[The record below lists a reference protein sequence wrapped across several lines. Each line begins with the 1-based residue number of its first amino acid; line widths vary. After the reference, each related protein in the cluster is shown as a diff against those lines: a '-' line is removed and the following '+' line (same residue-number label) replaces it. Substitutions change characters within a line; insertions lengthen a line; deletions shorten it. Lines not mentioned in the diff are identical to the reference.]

1 MAGGKHLLLLL
12 LLLPASVFLGGG
24 QSQTVVM
31 FPQLEQVHIGDLF
44 YLRCNDSRNGMS
56 QMRWFHND
64 KALQMSNYEIK
75 IQFAASKHSGT
86 YRCEIDGRSSR
97 NNLPISVLNYY
108 PRASLTLQTGQ
119 PVMQPDGSV
128 TLRLDHSS
136 GLQGW
141 NCFVIRGDII
151 YIIVLSTK
159 GDNMSLEFQTNK
171 MTRPENIFWC
181 SNADK
186 SKRSNQVTIRTSDKS
201 LAMEMYFA
209 PAIVGGG
216 LILRCLSWDR
226 EDVSHVAFYKNNAV
240 MLTSTSPTHRM
251 LSVAEAD
258 QGAYRCS
265 ATLANQNL
273 ASDAQELF
281 IHVGGMRPEVSGI
294 LEVSCSCPECPT
306 GTHYMWYKM
315 DQDNRPLKLPGNSQ
329 ASMKPDG
336 KGTYACAAL
345 WDSGR
350 TLISKGHFYNP
361 IMGIVLIG
369 LIMLLVIAVVVAVVV
384 FRKRKQRRRGHTGPL
399 YEDVGLKLQEG
410 GADRYERLQR
420 FGAQKESEYDVI
432 HQADPDGAK
441 KEGHYEPLAKAG
453 MDEGVYHTLGM
464 EGGGGGAAAG
474 GYEALQRKT
483 MKDDT
488 YHSIGME
495 GAAGGEEK

>member
-12 LLLPASVFLGGG
+12 LLP
-24 QSQTVVM
+24 VVM
-31 FPQLEQVHIGDLF
+31 FPPLEQVHTGDLF
-44 YLRCNDSRNGMS
+44 HLRCNALGEGMS
-56 QMRWFHND
+56 PLTWFHND
-64 KALQMSNYEIK
+64 KAFQTLNDEIK

-86 YRCEIDGRSSR
+86 YRCETYLSSS
-97 NNLPISVLNYY
+97 NNFSISVLNYH

-119 PVMQPDGSV
+119 PVMQPDASV

-151 YIIVLSTK
+151 YLIVLSTE
-159 GDNMSLEFQTNK
+159 GDNMSLEFQTDK

-226 EDVSHVAFYKNNAV
+226 EDVSRVVFYKNNAV
-240 MLTSTSPTHRM
+240 MLASTSPTHRM

-281 IHVGGMRPEVSGI
+281 IH
-294 LEVSCSCPECPT
+294 ECPT

-350 TLISKGHFYNP
+350 TLISKGHF
-361 IMGIVLIG
+361 
-369 LIMLLVIAVVVAVVV
+369 
-384 FRKRKQRRRGHTGPL
+384 
-399 YEDVGLKLQEG
+399 
-410 GADRYERLQR
+410 
-420 FGAQKESEYDVI
+420 
-432 HQADPDGAK
+432 
-441 KEGHYEPLAKAG
+441 
-453 MDEGVYHTLGM
+453 
-464 EGGGGGAAAG
+464 
-474 GYEALQRKT
+474 
-483 MKDDT
+483 
-488 YHSIGME
+488 
-495 GAAGGEEK
+495 